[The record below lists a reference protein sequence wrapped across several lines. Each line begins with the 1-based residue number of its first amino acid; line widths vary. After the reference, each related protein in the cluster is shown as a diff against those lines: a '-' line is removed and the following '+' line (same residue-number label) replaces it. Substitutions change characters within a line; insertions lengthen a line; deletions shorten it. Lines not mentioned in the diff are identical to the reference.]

1 MTTPSS
7 SISTLVEVDSRNEK
21 IWKGQRPM
29 KLSGFIFV
37 FFVAVMAFPAT
48 ASAKDLRIGVVN
60 LNEVFENSKKRV
72 EMEESFKDLKT
83 RAEEQLTEKQNSLIG
98 LREEMQLLEKGST
111 ARKELEAELEKK
123 LLYLQ
128 LEEEVARRNLGEK
141 EKEYYE
147 ELYQDISNAIEA
159 IGKEQKFDLIL
170 KKETI
175 ETKSADL
182 LELRLKIGIGT
193 VLYYSEALD
202 ITGIVVQY
210 LNGKS

>member
-1 MTTPSS
+1 
-7 SISTLVEVDSRNEK
+7 
-21 IWKGQRPM
+21 M
-29 KLSGFIFV
+29 KLGKFMFV
-37 FFVAVMAFPAT
+37 FFAVVMAFPAVV
-48 ASAKDLRIGVVN
+48 SAKDLRIGVVN
-60 LNEVFENSKKRV
+60 LNQVFENYKKRT

-83 RAEEQLTEKQNSLIG
+83 REEEQLMDKQDSLTG
-98 LREEMQLLEKGST
+98 LREEMQLLERGSA

-128 LEEEVARRNLGEK
+128 LEEEVARKNLGEK

-147 ELYQDISNAIEA
+147 ELYQDISSAIDT
-159 IGKEQKFDLIL
+159 IGKEQGFDLIL

-175 ETKSADL
+175 EAKSADL

-202 ITGIVVQY
+202 ITDIVVQY
-210 LNGKS
+210 LNERYSG